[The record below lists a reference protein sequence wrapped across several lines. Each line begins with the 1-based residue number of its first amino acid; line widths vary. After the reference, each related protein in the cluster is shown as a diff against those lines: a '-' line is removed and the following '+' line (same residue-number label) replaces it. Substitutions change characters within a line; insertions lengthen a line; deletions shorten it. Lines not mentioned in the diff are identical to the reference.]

1 MSYIGNIKI
10 GNLIE
15 QIDGKVYYCL
25 KHKATNLYV
34 SGIYRSEISL
44 PDRKKSSGIEP
55 AILCDENYD
64 TNLHRRVYKLI
75 KINNYKETKQAL
87 TKAKQYRQKLVNQ
100 NIIFLDDEDKIKL
113 KNLNFK
119 KMKDQEIFDFVKDFY
134 EDKISYFKKSSYG
147 LQKTQTINNSLFTE
161 NPSSLLHS
169 FFENKFNFRYQD
181 NLNSELASVIPR
193 INEILDIFEIHKIEF
208 GIKQDDLID
217 EEQLTTD
224 LTVSI
229 VNWNADK

>member
-1 MSYIGNIKI
+1 MYTYFLYFVSLFNFALSISDWGISFLFLVLDFDLIGRLRIAD
-10 GNLIE
+10 L
-15 QIDGKVYYCL
+15 
-25 KHKATNLYV
+25 LYDFWE
-34 SGIYRSEISL
+34 GR
-44 PDRKKSSGIEP
+44 
-55 AILCDENYD
+55 
-64 TNLHRRVYKLI
+64 
-75 KINNYKETKQAL
+75 
-87 TKAKQYRQKLVNQ
+87 
-100 NIIFLDDEDKIKL
+100 LDV
-113 KNLNFK
+113 
-119 KMKDQEIFDFVKDFY
+119 FDFVKDFY